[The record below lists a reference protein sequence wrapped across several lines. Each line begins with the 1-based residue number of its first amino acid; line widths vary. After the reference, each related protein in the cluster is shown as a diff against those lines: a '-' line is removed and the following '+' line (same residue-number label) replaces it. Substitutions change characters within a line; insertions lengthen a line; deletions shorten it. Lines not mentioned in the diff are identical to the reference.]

1 MQSPHFFIATPIDG
15 KRYSNVSNGIVLS
28 TSLEDHTVTQRH
40 AKIVALPMSYKGGAQ
55 VGDTLLVHHN
65 TFRKYYDMKGRLK
78 NGPSYFKDGLYFIFE
93 DQWFMYKQGE
103 RWIAPTPY
111 CFIKP
116 TKEPLVGEIKY
127 PNEEMIAMGLKE
139 GDRIAYQPDSDY
151 VFEVEG
157 EKLFRMYT
165 RNLTLKWS

>member
-28 TSLEDHTVTQRH
+28 TSLEDHKTTQRH
-40 AKIVALPMSYKGGAQ
+40 AKIIALPISYKGGAQ

-78 NGPSYFKDGLYFIFE
+78 NGPSYFKDNMYFIFD
-93 DQWFMYKQGE
+93 DQWFMYEHDG
-103 RWIAPTPY
+103 RWIAPAPY

-116 TKEPLVGEIKY
+116 TDKQLIGEIKY

-139 GDRIAYQPDSDY
+139 GDYIAFQPESEY
-151 VFEVEG
+151 VFEVDG
-157 EKLFRMYT
+157 EKLYRMFT
-165 RNLTLKWS
+165 RNLTLKWT